1 MIHQARAIMTEA
13 FKKNNGGESFLETQ
27 SQAFAKLSKKIR
39 GFKAKTKQGVSHG
52 YLKIITV
59 IAMVAERAPTQ
70 ANQGNV
76 DTILRI
82 LDDVEEN
89 IETSLSIERN
99 AEAMRL
105 ETFYQLTDKFKGIIA
120 KVKARL
126 AELSNEIL
134 TY

>member
-1 MIHQARAIMTEA
+1 
-13 FKKNNGGESFLETQ
+13 
-27 SQAFAKLSKKIR
+27 
-39 GFKAKTKQGVSHG
+39 
-52 YLKIITV
+52 
-59 IAMVAERAPTQ
+59 MVAERAPTQ